1 MSDTIRAFIAIK
13 LPEKITVSISKIQE
27 GLRSY
32 GFKVKWVRPENIH
45 LTLKFLGNIDRADT
59 EKVGSAI
66 SESVKTYAPLSLIA
80 KGIGVFPNIKRPRI
94 VWTGVAEQR
103 NRLAGLQRHLDDHL
117 ESIGF
122 QREKRPFKGHL
133 TIGRVKQRID
143 SNRLMEAMKE
153 CAKFESEAFIINEI
167 VLFKSELNPTGA
179 VYTQLMSASFSS
191 L

>member
-13 LPEKITVSISKIQE
+13 LPEKITVSIRKIQE
-27 GLRSY
+27 GLSSY